1 MTLREA
7 LEGVNDSLWSD
18 GQVSIRPIQTE
29 ADLIYATVDCQLTEA
44 QRDLVNPAWFSI
56 GRAYLFRED
65 NLPCLI
71 YADGQPVG
79 FISLGKWLAK
89 GDAWSW
95 SFFVD
100 KAHQGK
106 GYGRRAARL
115 AIRLLKAADAA
126 KPIKLAT
133 ERDNQRAQS
142 LYASLG
148 FQLLPE
154 RDGDDLVFGL

>member
-1 MTLREA
+1 M
-7 LEGVNDSLWSD
+7 
-18 GQVSIRPIQTE
+18 
-29 ADLIYATVDCQLTEA
+29 
-44 QRDLVNPAWFSI
+44 
-56 GRAYLFRED
+56 
-65 NLPCLI
+65 
-71 YADGQPVG
+71 
-79 FISLGKWLAK
+79 
-89 GDAWSW
+89 
-95 SFFVD
+95 D

-148 FQLLPE
+148 FHLLPE

>member
-1 MTLREA
+1 MTLRET

-18 GQVSIRPIQTE
+18 GQVSIRPIRTE

-126 KPIKLAT
+126 KPIKLAA

-148 FQLLPE
+148 FHLLPE

>member
-29 ADLIYATVDCQLTEA
+29 ADLIYAAMDCQLTEA

-71 YADGQPVG
+71 YADEQPVG

-95 SFFVD
+95 SFFVN

-106 GYGRRAARL
+106 GYGRRRQAHQAGHGKGQSAGPESLCVPGLSSAAGAGR
-115 AIRLLKAADAA
+115 
-126 KPIKLAT
+126 
-133 ERDNQRAQS
+133 
-142 LYASLG
+142 G
-148 FQLLPE
+148 
-154 RDGDDLVFGL
+154 

>member
-79 FISLGKWLAK
+79 FINLGKWLAK

-95 SFFVD
+95 SFYVD

>member
-7 LEGVNDSLWSD
+7 LEGVNGSLWSD
-18 GQVSIRPIQTE
+18 GQVSIRPIKTE
-29 ADLIYATVDCQLTEA
+29 ADLIYATMDCQLTEA

-79 FISLGKWLAK
+79 FINLDKWLAK

-95 SFFVD
+95 SFYVD

-115 AIRLLKAADAA
+115 AIRLFKAADPA

-133 ERDNQRAQS
+133 ERDNRRAQN
-142 LYASLG
+142 LYVSLG
-148 FQLLPE
+148 FQQLPE

>member
-7 LEGVNDSLWSD
+7 LEGVNGSLWSD

-29 ADLIYATVDCQLTEA
+29 ADLIYAAMDCQLTEA

-79 FISLGKWLAK
+79 FINLGKWLAK

-148 FQLLPE
+148 FHLLPE

>member
-1 MTLREA
+1 MTLRKA
-7 LEGVNDSLWSD
+7 LEGVNGSLWSD
-18 GQVSIRPIQTE
+18 GLVSIRPIQTE
-29 ADLIYATVDCQLTEA
+29 ADLIYATVDCQLTET

-79 FISLGKWLAK
+79 FINLGKWLAK

-95 SFFVD
+95 SFYVD

>member
-1 MTLREA
+1 MTLRKA
-7 LEGVNDSLWSD
+7 LEGVNGSLWSD
-18 GQVSIRPIQTE
+18 GQVSIRPIKTE
-29 ADLIYATVDCQLTEA
+29 ADLIYATMDCQLTEA

-79 FISLGKWLAK
+79 FINLDKWLAK

-95 SFFVD
+95 SFYVD
-100 KAHQGK
+100 KGHQGK

>member
-95 SFFVD
+95 SFYVD

-148 FQLLPE
+148 FQLLQE

>member
-18 GQVSIRPIQTE
+18 GHVSIRPIRTE

-79 FISLGKWLAK
+79 FINLGKWLAK

-95 SFFVD
+95 SFYVD

-115 AIRLLKAADAA
+115 A
-126 KPIKLAT
+126 LAT

-148 FQLLPE
+148 FHLLPE

>member
-18 GQVSIRPIQTE
+18 GHVSIRPIRTE

-71 YADGQPVG
+71 YADEQPVG

-126 KPIKLAT
+126 KPIKLAA

-148 FQLLPE
+148 FHLLPE

>member
-29 ADLIYATVDCQLTEA
+29 ADLIYANVDCQLTEA

-71 YADGQPVG
+71 YADEQPVG

-95 SFFVD
+95 SFYVD

>member
-7 LEGVNDSLWSD
+7 LEGVNGSLWSD

-79 FISLGKWLAK
+79 FINLGKWLAK

-95 SFFVD
+95 SFYVD

-115 AIRLLKAADAA
+115 AIRLLKAADTA

-148 FQLLPE
+148 FHLLPE